1 MTRDKNP
8 QLLVLLSLVS
18 FLSSPLALAAKSSP
32 EWDSN
37 ISGGRQALTKGDFAD
52 ADRLLKAALDNT
64 RFFKDG
70 DPRMGVTLR
79 SMGDLSLRQ
88 QNWSLAKEYFE
99 RALAF
104 EQKLLGPE
112 SLEAGD
118 DLYGL
123 ALASQQLGD
132 HLAAEIF
139 LKRVEEIWRKKL
151 GLNNPRLLSILPA
164 MGAYASMKNDFA
176 SAENYYKQ
184 TIPIAE
190 ARYGASSPK
199 VGSYLNL
206 LAIVQGNEGKF
217 AEAKGNASRAVDL
230 LKNDPQASIVMDAA
244 QENLRIVERKTSGE
258 VIPGGTAVASAPSA
272 TSTAPATGISDK
284 PNAATTVPSVE
295 RTPVVQD
302 KPPVKVVAK
311 EPAKEPPSTVVAKVP
326 VNETPVAKVP
336 VNVTPPVTPVVK
348 VPVNEAPV
356 VTPVAKVP
364 PVKEPP
370 VTAVAL
376 PKDKSPLAT
385 STSATAQTSSTTSD
399 RVPVQDTQTDV
410 GGKKPWTTDKPIQKA
425 DGSDKSQNWGKVRYL
440 ADGKLISADQYKAL
454 LLASEAYEM
463 MQQEKYRMAADILR
477 KAVEMYPAL
486 PAAHTNLGLAL
497 SRLGQND
504 EAAEHLKQS
513 IALDPNRSAPW
524 VNLAGCLQNSG
535 KLKDCVE
542 TYNEYLRRFPT
553 DSLAY
558 KAKDLVKHLQEE
570 LSEQQ
575 DVERQVASA
584 SGGGATADY
593 FPYTTHDGVIKWTA
607 SQMPLKVFVSSGAK
621 VPGYKPEFEGLFTD
635 AFKQWTTASGDQV
648 KVDFVSK
655 AENSNIECVWTNDY
669 KMVNSPAEGGEA
681 QVSWTK
687 DGIQHVKIVILTTDP
702 TPDSPLSQNQVRAVC
717 MHEIGHSLGLMGH
730 SPRPDDIMYCTMPSA
745 EVKPAIS
752 SRDASTLKHLYA
764 PDVVIALKPG
774 LAGGVKSS
782 TDKDSIMNQGVD
794 LMQSRAYAQA
804 MEKFEEVLK
813 LDPGYDTAREN
824 LAKVCTNYAV
834 EQADKGNT
842 KEAESL
848 FQKALNAQSKLRNL
862 AVKMTTFENYAKFLR
877 RLRRDKDAERV
888 ELEAKS
894 LKGS

>member
-1 MTRDKNP
+1 MVRDRNA
-8 QLLVLLSLVS
+8 QLVVLLSLLS
-18 FLSSPLALAAKSSP
+18 FLSSPIAFAAKGAS

-104 EQKLLGPE
+104 EQKQLGPE

-123 ALASQQLGD
+123 ALSSQQLGD

-164 MGAYASMKNDFA
+164 MGAYSSMKSDFA
-176 SAENYYKQ
+176 SAESYYKQ

-190 ARYGASSPK
+190 AQYGANSPK

-217 AEAKGNASRAVDL
+217 SEAKGNAERAVAL
-230 LKNDPQASIVMDAA
+230 LKNDPQANIVMDVA

-258 VIPGGTAVASAPSA
+258 VITGGSGSSSSTSSSSSSTTTQPANTKPNVVASAPPVENKQPSVKDQPPIKDQPPVTIA
-272 TSTAPATGISDK
+272 NKEPVKDSPVTTSTNP
-284 PNAATTVPSVE
+284 PTTNPQVPV
-295 RTPVVQD
+295 TAVTVKD
-302 KPPVKVVAK
+302 KPPVTTATTQ
-311 EPAKEPPSTVVAKVP
+311 PTQ
-326 VNETPVAKVP
+326 TPN
-336 VNVTPPVTPVVK
+336 NV
-348 VPVNEAPV
+348 
-356 VTPVAKVP
+356 
-364 PVKEPP
+364 
-370 VTAVAL
+370 
-376 PKDKSPLAT
+376 
-385 STSATAQTSSTTSD
+385 D
-399 RVPVQDTQTDV
+399 RVPPDRSSPTNTATSSNPGD
-410 GGKKPWTTDKPIQKA
+410 GGKKPWDTDKPIQKA
-425 DGSDKSQNWGKVRYL
+425 DDKSQNWGKVRYL
-440 ADGKLISADQYKAL
+440 ADGKLISAEQYKAL

-463 MQQEKYRMAADILR
+463 MQQEKYRMAADMLR
-477 KAVEMYPAL
+477 KAADMYPAL
-486 PAAHTNLGLAL
+486 PAVQTNLGLAL

-542 TYNEYLRRFPT
+542 TYNEYLRRFPS

-570 LSEQQ
+570 LNEQQ

-584 SGGGATADY
+584 AGATTDY
-593 FPYTTHDGVIKWTA
+593 FPYTTHESGVIKWTSA
-607 SQMPLKVFVSSGAK
+607 QMPLKVFVSSGSK
-621 VPGYKPEFEGLFTD
+621 VQGYKPEFEGLFTD
-635 AFKQWTTASGDQV
+635 AFKQWVTASGDQV

-655 AENSNIECVWTNDY
+655 ADNSNIECVWTNDY
-669 KMVNSPAEGGEA
+669 KMVNSPSEGGEA

-745 EVKPAIS
+745 EVKPMIS

-764 PDVVIALKPG
+764 PDVHIALKSG
-774 LAGGVKSS
+774 STSS
-782 TDKDSIMNQGVD
+782 AVAKVPTDKDSIMNQGVD
-794 LMQSRAYAQA
+794 LMQARAYAQA

-813 LDPGYDTAREN
+813 LDPGYDRAREN
-824 LAKVCTNYAV
+824 LAKACTNYAV

-842 KEAESL
+842 TEAESL

-862 AVKMTTFENYAKFLR
+862 AIKMTTFETYAKFLR
-877 RLRRDKDAERV
+877 RVRRDKDAERV